1 MSPIDVD
8 RLGFEL
14 QKHPDRHFV
23 EDLLSGLR
31 FGFDTMVSTL
41 ELPIIECKNL
51 LSAVR
56 DPEIVDSL
64 IEQEVQKGYIKGPF
78 DAPPFSVY
86 RVSPIGIA
94 ECKYSGKKTFNTR
107 SLFATQ

>member
-23 EDLLSGLR
+23 EYLLSGLR

-51 LSAVR
+51 VLNVFYQNICLQQYLSGLLGMLKM
-56 DPEIVDSL
+56 E
-64 IEQEVQKGYIKGPF
+64 EHQK
-78 DAPPFSVY
+78 D
-86 RVSPIGIA
+86 
-94 ECKYSGKKTFNTR
+94 
-107 SLFATQ
+107 L

>member
-23 EDLLSGLR
+23 EYLLSGLR

-41 ELPIIECKNL
+41 ELPIIE
-51 LSAVR
+51 
-56 DPEIVDSL
+56 
-64 IEQEVQKGYIKGPF
+64 
-78 DAPPFSVY
+78 
-86 RVSPIGIA
+86 
-94 ECKYSGKKTFNTR
+94 
-107 SLFATQ
+107 